1 MLKVPLDASPVHTD
15 ALLALV
21 AMRPAAPGGGSSA
34 AGGPGEGYLRT
45 VHLDLSGQALATE
58 QLRELL
64 HEAPRRLK
72 QCYMLESL
80 VLSQCQL
87 APGALDA
94 LVHWKALK
102 PLEGLRRL
110 VLADNPLLG
119 TQPIQQQ
126 QQEEAQQQGDIA
138 AAAAAPAA
146 PVFLGPQDLW
156 LLDTRLFQ
164 AAPLQLLDIRRSG
177 GWAAAGRK
185 TQPTAT
191 AHRRSFNSNDSHVAA
206 CRPISFCCRLQ

>member
-1 MLKVPLDASPVHTD
+1 VHTD

-21 AMRPAAPGGGSSA
+21 AMRPAAPGDGTSA
-34 AGGPGEGYLRT
+34 AGCDGYLRT

-110 VLADNPLLG
+110 VLADNPQLG
-119 TQPIQQQ
+119 TQSMQEQQQ
-126 QQEEAQQQGDIA
+126 QQQQQQQQGGLA
-138 AAAAAPAA
+138 GAVAAPAA
-146 PVFLGPQDLW
+146 PAFRGPRDLW
-156 LLDTRLFQ
+156 LLDTRLLQ

-177 GWAAAGRK
+177 G
-185 TQPTAT
+185 P
-191 AHRRSFNSNDSHVAA
+191 VAD
-206 CRPISFCCRLQ
+206 R

>member
-1 MLKVPLDASPVHTD
+1 MKVPLDASPVHTD
-15 ALLALV
+15 ALLALI

-34 AGGPGEGYLRT
+34 AGGDCYLRT
-45 VHLDLSGQALATE
+45 VHLDLSGQALSTE

-102 PLEGLRRL
+102 ALEGLRRL
-110 VLADNPLLG
+110 VLADNPQLG
-119 TQPIQQQ
+119 CS
-126 QQEEAQQQGDIA
+126 
-138 AAAAAPAA
+138 
-146 PVFLGPQDLW
+146 
-156 LLDTRLFQ
+156 RC
-164 AAPLQLLDIRRSG
+164 RSG
-177 GWAAAGRK
+177 SGSSRAAWLERS
-185 TQPTAT
+185 Q
-191 AHRRSFNSNDSHVAA
+191 HQRRRRFVV
-206 CRPISFCCRLQ
+206 R

>member
-1 MLKVPLDASPVHTD
+1 MKVPLDASPVHTD
-15 ALLALV
+15 ALLALI

-34 AGGPGEGYLRT
+34 AGGDCYLRT
-45 VHLDLSGQALATE
+45 VHLDLSGQALSTE

-102 PLEGLRRL
+102 ALEGLRRL
-110 VLADNPLLG
+110 VLADNPQLG
-119 TQPIQQQ
+119 MQPM
-126 QQEEAQQQGDIA
+126 QERQRQQQGGLA
-138 AAAAAPAA
+138 GAVTAPAA
-146 PVFLGPQDLW
+146 PAFRGPLDLW
-156 LLDTRLFQ
+156 PLDNRLFQ
-164 AAPLQLLDIRRSG
+164 AAPLQLLDIRHSG
-177 GWAAAGRK
+177 GLASSRQMG
-185 TQPTAT
+185 AT
-191 AHRRSFNSNDSHVAA
+191 IQQD
-206 CRPISFCCRLQ
+206 